1 MEGAFPWALAA
12 GVLAGLVWLLLAA
25 SPAPAELA
33 PRARRLDAALAA
45 LALGVASARLGFVL
59 LHPAYFLADPARAL
73 YLWEG
78 GLTWPGAALGA
89 LLGVA
94 LTAWLQRISFWR
106 LADSLA
112 VPAAWASA
120 GGWLGCYL
128 EACAFGRAAAAG
140 WWAPP
145 APDLL
150 GQVAPRW
157 PTQSLGVVGS
167 LLVSLILLSL
177 RRRLPSGARA
187 CLAGALLGG
196 LTLGLSLLRGDP
208 SPTVAGLRVEGLGAA
223 LFAAMGLLG
232 LAYRLAP
239 FRGRSHEPVHHR
251 PRPDQHPP
259 G

>member
-1 MEGAFPWALAA
+1 MEGAFPWTLAA

-25 SPAPAELA
+25 PAPGELP
-33 PRARRLDAALAA
+33 PRARRLEAALAA
-45 LALGVASARLGFVL
+45 LALGLAGARLGFVL
-59 LHPAYFLADPARAL
+59 LHPGYFQAEPTHAL
-73 YLWEG
+73 YLWQG

-89 LLGVA
+89 VLGVA
-94 LTAWLQRISFWR
+94 VTARLRRISFWR
-106 LADSLA
+106 LADALA
-112 VPAAWASA
+112 VPATWLSA

-128 EACAFGRAAAAG
+128 EACAFGQPAPAG

-145 APDLL
+145 TPDLL
-150 GQVAPRW
+150 GRVEPRW

-167 LLVSLILLSL
+167 LLVSLVLLSL
-177 RRRLPSGARA
+177 RRRLPPGARA

-208 SPTVAGLRVEGLGAA
+208 SPTIAGLRVEGLGGA
-223 LFAAMGLLG
+223 LFAALSLLG

-251 PRPDQHPP
+251 PRPDHHPP